1 MVRLS
6 TLGRLRLE
14 GSPFR
19 QAKPLLLLAYLAV
32 EGRQSRR
39 RMAELVWP
47 GGNSLKSLSMAMT
60 RLRAAVP
67 GCCEADATH
76 VWAAAGSD
84 ASALESAIAAMEV
97 DTCLALYQGPFLDGV
112 RSVDV
117 SSELEEWIV
126 ETRERLAA
134 RLRSVMLQ
142 GAERLNAGGK
152 LDDAGALAASAVRLA
167 GLPPAEPAEL
177 RRLHALLVAARH
189 PLALEVRDEL
199 RELEPLTVSEALI
212 PTVDATNRAS
222 GHLHL
227 PSNTFIGR
235 ERELALLAAQFA
247 TPGSRLI
254 TILGP
259 GGSGKTRLALE
270 ASAAAARWGE
280 FPGGVYTVMLES
292 LTDVHQLPSVL
303 CRTLTGAAP
312 HEDQWRRV
320 ADIIGQRRVLLVLDN
335 MEHLRSV
342 APRLADLVA
351 ATADLKLLVTS
362 RERLGVA
369 EEHVLSL
376 AGLAFDEVPGRS
388 EGPGRSAAFELLT
401 ERALRTRIELDVDRH
416 SRALS
421 EICRLVEGLPLGLEL
436 AAGMLRLMPPEELAA
451 LIEADPGMLGEQ
463 TGDAS
468 GRHGTLRTTAA
479 ASWLQLPADLRE
491 ALARLSVFVGG
502 FRRTAAAEATQVTS
516 EQVAELIDRSW
527 LRLTADGR
535 LGSHPYLH
543 AYARE
548 RLADTP
554 DLESITRDAHAAWF
568 AGFAGTAAARLRG
581 PEQVDAFASLAE
593 EHDNLAAALAH
604 LSVGDK
610 RAALELAV
618 TLCHYWGVRGHHVTG
633 RAIVLALLESVDS
646 DDRLIA
652 AAWSSAGHLATRA
665 SDYRA
670 GRTYFEKA
678 LALAEANADH
688 NLQAEALL
696 GVGATLAQGHG
707 DYIGARE
714 RYQAGLWHAS
724 QVDDYRSSCDAL
736 RYLGAVHV
744 AQGHYLQGR
753 ACYEEALALAEQV
766 GDAHAAAK
774 VSINLSTALSYLG
787 EHARAKLL
795 NQRSLATMRSAGDLY
810 GVAVLLINLAI
821 EASNDD
827 DIDTSLA
834 YYQESLALF
843 RRLGDRTSA
852 SQVLNNL
859 ANVNLRVNRPREA
872 QRLLEESLDTL
883 RNTGDVEQTA
893 YALFLYGKA
902 LLDLGDRQGA
912 RQRLDACIET
922 CRASDDNWALMRALL
937 VLARWHAEGDEV
949 PHANRALRE
958 AEQLAH
964 AAGDKNT
971 LAEAERMRLALQ
983 SVPRS

>member
-14 GSPFR
+14 SSAFR

-32 EGRQSRR
+32 EGRQPRR

-60 RLRAAVP
+60 RLRGAVP

-76 VWAAAGSD
+76 VWTAAGSD
-84 ASALESAIAAMEV
+84 AGDLESAIAAMDV
-97 DTCLALYQGPFLDGV
+97 DTCLALYQGPFLDGI
-112 RSVDV
+112 RPLDV

-126 ETRERLAA
+126 DTRERLAA
-134 RLRSVMLQ
+134 RLRSVVLQ

-152 LDDAGALAASAVRLA
+152 LDEAGELAAAAVTLAGA
-167 GLPPAEPAEL
+167 PPAEPAEL

-199 RELEPLTVSEALI
+199 RELEPLIAR
-212 PTVDATNRAS
+212 VDVTS
-222 GHLHL
+222 GTGGHLLL
-227 PSNTFIGR
+227 PPNTFIGR
-235 ERELALLAAQFA
+235 ERELALLTAQFA
-247 TPGSRLI
+247 APGSRLI

-280 FPGGVYTVMLES
+280 FPAGVYTVMLES
-292 LTDVHQLPSVL
+292 LTDEHQLPSVL
-303 CRTLTGAAP
+303 CRTLTGAVP
-312 HEDQWRRV
+312 DEDKWRRV
-320 ADIIGQRRVLLVLDN
+320 ADIIGQRRLLLVLDN
-335 MEHLRSV
+335 MEHLRSIG
-342 APRLADLVA
+342 PRLADLVA
-351 ATADLKLLVTS
+351 ATTDLKLLVTS
-362 RERLGVA
+362 RERLGAA

-376 AGLAFDEVPGRS
+376 AGLAFAAVPGRADHAD
-388 EGPGRSAAFELLT
+388 RSAAFELLT
-401 ERALRTRIELDVDRH
+401 ERALTTRIELDVERH
-416 SRALS
+416 SHALS
-421 EICRLVEGLPLGLEL
+421 RICRLVEGLPLGLEL
-436 AAGMLRLMPPEELAA
+436 AAGMLRLMPPEELAL

-463 TGDAS
+463 TRGAS
-468 GRHGTLRTTAA
+468 GRQGTLRTTAA

-516 EQVAELIDRSW
+516 EQVAKLIDRSW
-527 LRLTADGR
+527 LRVTADGR

-554 DLESITRDAHAAWF
+554 HLDSATRDAHAAWF
-568 AGFAGTAAARLRG
+568 AGFAATAAARLRG

-604 LSVGDK
+604 LSVGDR
-610 RAALELAV
+610 RAALEFAV
-618 TLCHYWGVRGHHVTG
+618 TLCHYWGVRGHHVAG
-633 RAIVLALLESVDS
+633 RATVLALLDGVDA
-646 DDRLIA
+646 DDSLIA
-652 AAWSSAGHLATRA
+652 AAWNSAGHLATRA

-670 GRTYFEKA
+670 GRTYFEKG
-678 LALAEANADH
+678 LALAEECADH
-688 NLQAEALL
+688 RLQAESLL
-696 GVGATLAQGHG
+696 GIGTTLLQGHG

-714 RYQAGLWHAS
+714 RYQAGLSHAA
-724 QVDDYRSSCDAL
+724 QVDDFRASCDAL

-744 AQGHYLQGR
+744 AQGHYLQGK
-753 ACYEEALALAEQV
+753 ACYEEALSLAEQV

-774 VSINLSTALSYLG
+774 VSINLATALSYLG
-787 EHARAKLL
+787 EHARAKFL

-810 GVAVLLINLAI
+810 GMAVLLINLAI
-821 EASNDD
+821 EAGNDD
-827 DIDTSLA
+827 DVDTSLA
-834 YYQESLALF
+834 YYEESLALF
-843 RRLGDRTSA
+843 RKLGDRTST
-852 SQVLNNL
+852 SQVLNNV
-859 ANVNLRVNRPREA
+859 ANLLLRLGRPREA
-872 QRLLEESLDTL
+872 QHQLEESLDTL

-893 YALFLYGKA
+893 YALFLYGRA
-902 LLDLGDRQGA
+902 LLDLGDRQAA
-912 RQRLDACIET
+912 RQRLDACVDV

-949 PHANRALRE
+949 TPANRALQE

-964 AAGDKNT
+964 AAGDKKT
-971 LAEAERMRLALQ
+971 LQEAERMRIALQ
-983 SVPRS
+983 SVHRS